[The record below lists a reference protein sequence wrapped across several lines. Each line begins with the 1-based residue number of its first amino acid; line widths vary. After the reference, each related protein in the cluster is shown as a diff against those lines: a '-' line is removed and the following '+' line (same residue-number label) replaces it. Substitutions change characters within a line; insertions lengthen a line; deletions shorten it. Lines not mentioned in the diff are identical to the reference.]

1 MDSYKKIHLLSL
13 ELIPIIN
20 DLDDEPKQII
30 LEHITDC
37 EDCKKL
43 YDSTENFN
51 KSMPKQDYSENVDL
65 KPLKKLVQFNNGL
78 KLLLV
83 TVRALILFYIVYSS
97 FKYYGAESVTSLL
110 EYFKSGIFI
119 FYTPAAIFL
128 LVFTFTFFNK
138 KWVWISL
145 VTDLVIIL
153 LLDKVVQ
160 LFL

>member
-1 MDSYKKIHLLSL
+1 MDSFNKIHLLSL

-20 DLDDEPKQII
+20 DLDEEPRQVI
-30 LEHITDC
+30 LEHITNC

-51 KSMPKQDYSENVDL
+51 ENLPKHDYSEDVEL

-78 KLLLV
+78 KLLLI
-83 TVRALILFYIVYSS
+83 TVRAIILFYIVYSS
-97 FKYYGAESVTSLL
+97 FNYYGAESVASLV
-110 EYFKSGIFI
+110 EYIQSGIFL
-119 FYTPAAIFL
+119 FYIPAAIFL

-138 KWVWISL
+138 KWVWLSL
-145 VTDLVIIL
+145 GTDLVIIL
-153 LLDKVVQ
+153 FSAKVLQ

>member
-1 MDSYKKIHLLSL
+1 MDSFKKIHLLSQ

-20 DLDDEPKQII
+20 DLDDEPRQVI
-30 LEHITDC
+30 LEHITNC
-37 EDCKKL
+37 EDCKIL

-51 KSMPKQDYSENVDL
+51 KTMPMHDYSENVEL

-78 KLLLV
+78 KLLLI

-97 FKYYGAESVTSLL
+97 FKYYDAQSVTSLL
-110 EYFKSGIFI
+110 EYFRSGIFI
-119 FYTPAAIFL
+119 FYIPASIFL

-138 KWVWISL
+138 KWIWISL

-153 LLDKVVQ
+153 FLEKVLK

>member
-1 MDSYKKIHLLSL
+1 MDAYKKIHLLSQ
-13 ELIPIIN
+13 ELIPVIN

-30 LEHITDC
+30 LEHITGC

-43 YDSTENFN
+43 YDSTEDFN
-51 KSMPKQDYSENVDL
+51 KSMPKQEYSENVEL

-78 KLLLV
+78 KALLI
-83 TVRALILFYIVYSS
+83 TVRALILFYIFYSS
-97 FKYYGAESVTSLL
+97 FKYYDGESVTSML
-110 EYFKSGIFI
+110 EFFRSGMFL

-145 VTDLVIIL
+145 VTDLVIIVFLEKVLQL
-153 LLDKVVQ
+153 LL
-160 LFL
+160 

>member
-1 MDSYKKIHLLSL
+1 MDSFKKIHLLSL
-13 ELIPIIN
+13 ELIPIID
-20 DLDDEPKQII
+20 DLDVEPRQVI
-30 LEHITDC
+30 LEHITYC

-43 YDSTENFN
+43 FDSTENFN
-51 KSMPKQDYSENVDL
+51 ESMPKQKYTEHVEL

-78 KLLLV
+78 KLLLI

-97 FKYYGAESVTSLL
+97 FKYYGADSVSSML
-110 EYFKSGIFI
+110 EYFKSGIFL
-119 FYTPAAIFL
+119 FYIPAAIFL

-153 LLDKVVQ
+153 FLEKVLQ

>member
-1 MDSYKKIHLLSL
+1 MDSFKKIHLLSL

-20 DLDDEPKQII
+20 DLDDGPRQVV

-37 EDCKKL
+37 KDCKNL
-43 YDSTENFN
+43 YDSTEHFN
-51 KSMPKQDYSENVDL
+51 SSMPKQDYSENVEL

-78 KLLLV
+78 KLLLI

-110 EYFKSGIFI
+110 EYFRSGIFL
-119 FYTPAAIFL
+119 FYIPAAIFL

-138 KWVWISL
+138 NWVWISL
-145 VTDLVIIL
+145 VIDLVIIL
-153 LLDKVVQ
+153 FLEKVLQ